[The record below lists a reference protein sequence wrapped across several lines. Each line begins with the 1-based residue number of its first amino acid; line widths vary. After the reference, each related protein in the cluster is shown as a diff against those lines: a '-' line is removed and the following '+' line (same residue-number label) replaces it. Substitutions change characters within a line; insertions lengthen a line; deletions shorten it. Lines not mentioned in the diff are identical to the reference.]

1 MTGIMIHYVISQV
14 DAGEPIIVRKIECR
28 KGETVEELKDRIHT
42 EEHTLI
48 IEGTQLAISRLW
60 KERSNSSS

>member
-1 MTGIMIHYVISQV
+1 MIHYVISEV
-14 DAGEPIIVRKIECR
+14 DAGEPIIVRKIECK
-28 KGETVEELKDRIHT
+28 KGETLEELQERIHK

-60 KERSNSSS
+60 RERNNSS